1 MSDSSAGSV
10 AIYRASIVGAVKR
23 ASALMADLL
32 QQVRA
37 DWPQGAHASALDAQ
51 ALQLLLKNEVKL
63 ITQFPLMMLELFAQ
77 GTTTQAGASF
87 AGGKPGQPAKND
99 VRLRVDMV
107 RVRQSIAAEVGPA
120 LSELD
125 TLIGAAQGFDRV
137 QPERNPLRPGN
148 YVRALFAV
156 VYGLGAPA
164 EVSRLWLQ
172 RMAPALGPLLAREYL
187 RVSEQ
192 LRGRGIQ
199 PLHYLS
205 TGRSR
210 FSDLAG
216 DERGAAMRVDV
227 AESFLTP
234 LGQEALPDIDS
245 SMWDSVRPASTLQAP
260 EAGDSAAAPIG
271 VDTPEPTPPPD
282 KRPVSSVQEA
292 ARPYNGLAGSAPET
306 LPAEAAAPAA
316 PADAEAAQS
325 PGQTGLQL
333 GDWVEIRAAQ
343 GQVRTQLTWL
353 SPRETLFLFTQ
364 ADGSTQSMTSRMVA
378 RLLGSGAMKRAG
390 GAGQ

>member
-1 MSDSSAGSV
+1 MSGSSADSV
-10 AIYRASIVGAVKR
+10 AIYRAGIVGAVKR

-37 DWPQGAHASALDAQ
+37 DWPQGSHSGALDAQ

-63 ITQFPLMMLELFAQ
+63 VTQFPLTMLELFAQ
-77 GTTTQAGASF
+77 GTATQAGTAF
-87 AGGKPGQPAKND
+87 AGGKPGAPARSD

-107 RVRQSIAAEVGPA
+107 RVRQSIAAEVGPT

-156 VYGLGAPA
+156 VYGLDAPA
-164 EVSRLWLQ
+164 EICRLWLQ

-192 LRGRGIQ
+192 LRGHGIQ

-216 DERGAAMRVDV
+216 DERGMGARMDV

-245 SMWDSVRPASTLQAP
+245 SMWDSVRPASTLQVP
-260 EAGDSAAAPIG
+260 EAGESAAALLG
-271 VDTPEPTPPPD
+271 GDASGTPPAAD
-282 KRPVSSVQEA
+282 DRAASHVQEA
-292 ARPYNGLAGSAPET
+292 ARSYNGLAESVP
-306 LPAEAAAPAA
+306 EAAAADVPASA
-316 PADAEAAQS
+316 AAADSEAAQP

-364 ADGSTQSMTSRMVA
+364 ADGSTQSMTSRMVV
-378 RLLGSGAMKRAG
+378 RLLDSGAMKRAG